1 MLRDGLERQFLARA
15 DVARAAARCFER
27 DVAEGRLTPTAAAGR
42 LLALLGNGPAR
53 IGLS

>member
-15 DVARAAARCFER
+15 DVRAQLPALER
-27 DVAEGRLTPTAAAGR
+27 DVTEGRLTPTAAAGR

-53 IGLS
+53 TD